1 MINAMSADAIVAE
14 ILTGNRAILAR
25 AMTLIESTH
34 PKHHKLAGDILDK
47 IIPLVGKAKRI
58 GITGVPGAGKSTLL
72 ESLGMY
78 LIKSG
83 LKIAI
88 IAIDPSSSI
97 SGGSILADKTRMTT
111 LLREHNAFIRP
122 VPAGGYLGGTSRRT
136 RELTFLLDAA
146 GFDVIFIETVGVGQS
161 EIEVADLVDF
171 FCLVQ
176 IAGAGDELQGI
187 KKGVMEVADLVVIN
201 KCDGD
206 NKMLAEIAR
215 AMLKNALHIIKPK
228 YTEWQAPALTC
239 SARDNTGINNIWEV
253 VELFYATL
261 EPAGKVALLRKG
273 QNVRWMK
280 RQIEENVITM
290 IYNTQDIKELY
301 GKTKASVESNQL
313 SPRHAVE
320 TVSQYIAEKLTYDGL
335 K

>member
-1 MINAMSADAIVAE
+1 MINAMSADEIVAE

-25 AMTLIESTH
+25 SMTLIESTH
-34 PKHHKLAGDILDK
+34 PKHHKLAGEILDN
-47 IIPLVGKAKRI
+47 IVPLVGKAKRI

-72 ESLGMY
+72 EALGMY
-78 LIKSG
+78 LIKCG

-122 VPAGGYLGGTSRRT
+122 VPAGGHLGGTSRRT

-215 AMLKNALHIIKPK
+215 AMLKNALHIVKPK
-228 YTEWQAPALTC
+228 YTEWQTQALTC
-239 SARDNTGINNIWEV
+239 SARDNTGIKNIWEV
-253 VELFYATL
+253 VELFYATM

-280 RQIEENVITM
+280 REIEENVITM

>member
-1 MINAMSADAIVAE
+1 MINAMSADEIVAE
-14 ILTGNRAILAR
+14 ILKGNRAILAR

-34 PKHHKLAGDILDK
+34 PKHHKLAGEILDK
-47 IIPLVGKAKRI
+47 IMPLVGKARRI

-72 ESLGMY
+72 EALGMY
-78 LIKSG
+78 LIKCG

-122 VPAGGYLGGTSRRT
+122 VPAGGHLGGTSRRT

-206 NKMLAEIAR
+206 NKMMAEIAR
-215 AMLKNALHIIKPK
+215 NMLKNALHIVKPK
-228 YTEWQAPALTC
+228 YTEWQAQALTC
-239 SARDNTGINNIWEV
+239 SARDNTGIKNIWEV
-253 VELFYATL
+253 VELFYATM

-280 RQIEENVITM
+280 REIEENVITM

>member
-1 MINAMSADAIVAE
+1 MINAMSADEIVAE
-14 ILTGNRAILAR
+14 ILKGNRAILAR

-34 PKHHKLAGDILDK
+34 PKHHKLAGEILDK
-47 IIPLVGKAKRI
+47 IMPLVGKARRI

-72 ESLGMY
+72 EALGMY
-78 LIKSG
+78 LIKCG

-122 VPAGGYLGGTSRRT
+122 VPAGGHLGGTSRRT

-146 GFDVIFIETVGVGQS
+146 GFDVVFIETVGVGQS

-206 NKMLAEIAR
+206 NKMMAEIAR
-215 AMLKNALHIIKPK
+215 NMLKNALHIVKPK
-228 YTEWQAPALTC
+228 YTEWQAQALTC
-239 SARDNTGINNIWEV
+239 SARDNTGIKNIWEV
-253 VELFYATL
+253 VELFYATM

-280 RQIEENVITM
+280 RQIEENIINM

-301 GKTKASVESNQL
+301 SKTKASVESNQL

>member
-1 MINAMSADAIVAE
+1 MINAMSADEIVAE
-14 ILTGNRAILAR
+14 ILKGNRAILAR

-34 PKHHKLAGDILDK
+34 PKHHKLAGEILDK
-47 IIPLVGKAKRI
+47 IMPLVGKAKRI
-58 GITGVPGAGKSTLL
+58 GITGVPGSGKSTLL
-72 ESLGMY
+72 EALGMY
-78 LIKSG
+78 LINSG

-122 VPAGGYLGGTSRRT
+122 VPAGGHLGGTSLRT

-146 GFDVIFIETVGVGQS
+146 GFDVVFIETVGVGQS

-187 KKGVMEVADLVVIN
+187 KKGVMEVADVVVIN

-215 AMLKNALHIIKPK
+215 NMLKNALHIVKPK
-228 YTEWQAPALTC
+228 YTEWQAQALTC
-239 SARDNTGINNIWEV
+239 SARDNTGIKNIWEV
-253 VELFYATL
+253 VELFYATM

-280 RQIEENVITM
+280 REIEENVITM

>member
-1 MINAMSADAIVAE
+1 MINAMSADEIVAE

-25 AMTLIESTH
+25 SMTLIESTH
-34 PKHHKLAGDILDK
+34 PKHHKLAGEILDN
-47 IIPLVGKAKRI
+47 IVPLVGKAKRI

-72 ESLGMY
+72 EALGMY
-78 LIKSG
+78 LIKCG

-122 VPAGGYLGGTSRRT
+122 VPAGGHLGGTSRRT

-206 NKMLAEIAR
+206 NKMMAEIAR
-215 AMLKNALHIIKPK
+215 NMLKNALHIVKPK
-228 YTEWQAPALTC
+228 YTEWQAQALTC
-239 SARDNTGINNIWEV
+239 SARDNTGIKNIWEV
-253 VELFYATL
+253 VELFYATM

-280 RQIEENVITM
+280 REIEENVITM